1 MKGSIEVYPSRLS
14 GMGSKVH
21 LKRHLEADD
30 LHRLYKDAKDATE
43 RTHLQIIWLLTS
55 GRSAQFVAEVTGYTP
70 RWISVL
76 VGRYN
81 EAGVAGLGDQRQFN
95 PGATPLLDANQQ
107 QSLRDSLDDPPP
119 D

>member
-1 MKGSIEVYPSRLS
+1 
-14 GMGSKVH
+14 MGSKVH
-21 LKRHLEADD
+21 LKRHLEAAE
-30 LHRLYKDAKDATE
+30 LHRRYKEAKDATE

-70 RWISVL
+70 RWISIL

-95 PGATPLLDANQQ
+95 PGSRRMRSIRLPPQGTPDRCSTPTSNAA
-107 QSLRDSLDDPPP
+107 
-119 D
+119 